1 MMDERT
7 KEILKTVSDW
17 DGEPEEGVAY
27 NIRENGQC
35 AGRQSSPHISIESKE
50 DGPGLIIRIS
60 PKAQKEKVYI
70 PACVT
75 HGGVIRAV
83 TAHILHMP
91 LARWRSLGREL
102 ENCGITELSWD
113 EKRRSFTVERFND
126 YAHLEAYPELLR
138 SNWKETSDEKGN
150 HF

>member
-70 PACVT
+70 PACDT
-75 HGGVIRAV
+75 QGGVDDLV
-83 TAHILHMP
+83 
-91 LARWRSLGREL
+91 
-102 ENCGITELSWD
+102 
-113 EKRRSFTVERFND
+113 
-126 YAHLEAYPELLR
+126 
-138 SNWKETSDEKGN
+138 
-150 HF
+150 